1 MLLLTLIIGVL
12 LNTMGY
18 IPPGN
23 INLTVAQLTIN
34 KGMRQALYFILSFSI
49 VEVFFTFGMMRFA
62 RWVMSD
68 IDVNDSVS
76 ELKLGT
82 YVDTFMILLFL
93 VMGIITWVNRKKA
106 PKTRADDNRSRKWSV
121 FYGALLGV
129 LNPVQIPFWLFFGN
143 YIILHEWIQTDYLS
157 LIVFSLGSG
166 VGSALALYGYAH
178 FAKYI
183 QEKFTLS
190 SYLINRSIAIFLFS
204 LALYLTVKQSGIYL
218 HWWGY

>member
-1 MLLLTLIIGVL
+1 MLFLTLLIGIVL
-12 LNTMGY
+12 NAMGY

-34 KGMRQALYFILSFSI
+34 NGMRQALYFILSFSI

-68 IDVNDSVS
+68 IDVNDNVS

-82 YVDTFMILLFL
+82 YVDAFMILLFL
-93 VMGIITWVNRKKA
+93 VMGTITWINRKKM
-106 PKTRADDNRSRKWSV
+106 PKKRAEDNSSRKGSV

-143 YIILHEWIQTDYLS
+143 YIILHEWIRTDYLS
-157 LIVFSLGSG
+157 LVIFSLGSG
-166 VGSALALYGYAH
+166 MGSALALYGYAH

-190 SYLINRSIAIFLFS
+190 SHLINRSIAIFLFM
-204 LALYLTVKQSGIYL
+204 LAIYLIVKQTGLYL